1 MMKKRRIMYVI
12 PSLEMGG
19 AEKLV
24 IDIAININTEKYEVK
39 IVTLLDRKWP
49 GFLNVAAENGI
60 EIISICRN
68 LNGINKI
75 YVLIKAIKIFST
87 YKPDIVHTHLN
98 SIIYVLPAILFSKVK
113 TRIHTFHSIADRSL
127 KGFYG
132 IALWIAM
139 KYMKFIPVGV
149 GETVSD
155 SISNAYGIERG
166 KIYLILNGIDTTR
179 FSPDEKTQKTSR
191 TKIRLVNVGRLFH
204 VKNPKLLIESF
215 YEALKVY
222 PDMTLTMVGDGEE
235 REAIETL
242 IANLGIRGKVNL
254 VGNQENVETYL
265 KSADI
270 YISASNVEGVPLSV
284 LEAMACGLP
293 VIATKA
299 GGVIDIVTDS
309 ESGILVEVGNKEELK
324 NAIIRLCKDSNL
336 RKEMSKKALKG
347 SKNYSIK
354 NTIKKYEEIYEN

>member
-1 MMKKRRIMYVI
+1 MVKKMRIMYVI

-24 IDIAININTEKYEVK
+24 IDIARNIDKEKYEVK
-39 IVTLLDRKWP
+39 IVTLLDKKWP
-49 GFLNVAAENGI
+49 GFLDVVAENGI
-60 EIISICRN
+60 EIISICRK

-75 YVLIKAIKIFST
+75 YVILKAIQIFNT

-98 SIIYVLPAILFSKVK
+98 SIIYALPAILFSKVK

-127 KGFYG
+127 KGIYG

-155 SISNAYGIERG
+155 SISNAYGIKRG
-166 KIYLILNGIDTTR
+166 KVHLIFNGIDTMR
-179 FSPDEKTQKTSR
+179 FSPATETRKAPNSEV
-191 TKIRLVNVGRLFH
+191 RLVNVGRMYH

-215 YEALKVY
+215 YEALKEY
-222 PDMTLTMVGDGEE
+222 HEIILTMVGDGEE

-242 IANLGIRGKVNL
+242 VAKLKIKDKVIL

-265 KSADI
+265 RNADI
-270 YISASNVEGVPLSV
+270 YISTSNVEGVPLSV

-293 VIATKA
+293 IISTKA
-299 GGVIDIVTDS
+299 GGIIDIVTNG
-309 ESGILVEVGNKEELK
+309 ESGILVEIGNKEEIK
-324 NAIIRLCKDSNL
+324 NAIIRFCKNSAL
-336 RKEMSKKALKG
+336 RKKIGEKALEESQK
-347 SKNYSIK
+347 YCIK
-354 NTIKKYEEIYEN
+354 ETVRKYEEIYES